1 MTITLDPQACLDA
14 ALKLA
19 RGHYQRD
26 VLFGR
31 ETLSGAGLQGR
42 AAEYGARYKESRC
55 GLLTRCKRAGL
66 PFCFVRP
73 EGGGATE
80 LAWGLDAVLVAAEGR
95 CASLSGLPVWT
106 HAELVALLSPEVLAS
121 LTEEQRARIVL
132 TALAEVA

>member
-1 MTITLDPQACLDA
+1 MTIDPQACLAA

-26 VLFGR
+26 VLLGH

-55 GLLTRCKRAGL
+55 ALLTRCKRAGL

-121 LTEEQRARIVL
+121 LTEERRARIVL
-132 TALAEVA
+132 TDLAEVA